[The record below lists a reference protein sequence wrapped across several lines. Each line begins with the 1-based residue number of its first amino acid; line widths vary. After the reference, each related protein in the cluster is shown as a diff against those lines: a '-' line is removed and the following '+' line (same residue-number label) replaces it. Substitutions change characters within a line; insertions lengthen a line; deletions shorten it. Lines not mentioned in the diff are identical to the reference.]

1 MIARDGLPQLHFI
14 MLDEVET
21 PEGWRVWCL
30 RHGSLGAYLSP
41 VQATLIGM
49 RHDTDSGLQEP

>member
-1 MIARDGLPQLHFI
+1 